1 MPRRQQPEQSQEH
14 AAAAGVGRAHGPLQP
29 RRRPGPAL
37 QVRTLRRPAAA
48 LFDLEE
54 DPKQLRNLADDSGY
68 KPIMLAY
75 AQKMLSWRME
85 NMERTLTGMAARG
98 SWCALEAQRWT
109 MRGARGRTEDGQ

>member
-1 MPRRQQPEQSQEH
+1 MDRCSLGVVQDRRFKYVH
-14 AAAAGVGRAHGPLQP
+14 FAALPPL
-29 RRRPGPAL
+29 
-37 QVRTLRRPAAA
+37 

-98 SWCALEAQRWT
+98 EGLVVRA
-109 MRGARGRTEDGQ
+109 

>member
-1 MPRRQQPEQSQEH
+1 MDRCRLGVVQDRRFKYVH
-14 AAAAGVGRAHGPLQP
+14 FAALPPL
-29 RRRPGPAL
+29 
-37 QVRTLRRPAAA
+37 

-54 DPKQLRNLADDSGY
+54 DPKQLRNLADNSGY
-68 KPIMLAY
+68 KPIMLVY

-85 NMERTLTGMAARG
+85 DMERTLTGMAARG